1 MLAATKLLSPLLTAC
16 PMAAPSLR
24 IEHENLDDKIY
35 ARLKTLIAK
44 RHLLPDGRPEL
55 DRRESGL
62 SLEPCGVDD
71 NQPSATCGY
80 IAGLETVG
88 EGGKVEEAHLEGF
101 RR

>member
-55 DRRESGL
+55 DRRESVL
-62 SLEPCGVDD
+62 SLELCGVDD
-71 NQPSATCGY
+71 QSSAACGY
-80 IAGLETVG
+80 IAGLGTVG
-88 EGGKVEEAHLEGF
+88 EGGRVEEAHLE
-101 RR
+101 